1 MKGEI
6 KVVMASVQLRP
17 VSVMNVWEMVM
28 GVVNTPAFMLC
39 HRHLITGILEGRVGA
54 FPFPAGTA

>member
-17 VSVMNVWEMVM
+17 VSVIGEIVL
-28 GVVNTPAFMLC
+28 GVVNTPAFMPC
-39 HRHLITGILEGRVGA
+39 HRHLISGILEGRVGA
-54 FPFPAGTA
+54 FPFSAGTA